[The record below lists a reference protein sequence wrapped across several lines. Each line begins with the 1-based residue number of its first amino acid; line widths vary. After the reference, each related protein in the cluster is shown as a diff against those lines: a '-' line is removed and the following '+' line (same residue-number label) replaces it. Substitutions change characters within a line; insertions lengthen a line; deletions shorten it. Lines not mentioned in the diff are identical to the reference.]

1 MKKTVAAVL
10 MLLLVLALGTVVQAA
25 PADDGLVLYY
35 SFDDESAKDS
45 SSSGFNGTANNVTY
59 AQGVSG
65 KAAVFDAANQSN
77 IVFTMPTGLQ
87 DMTLSFWYNISEI
100 PDDDVPYAFICTSA
114 WDNTAIHT
122 HLTDGVV
129 RASYAGFKYKD
140 YKNNELGHTR
150 EDSVDWFITDSYVN
164 KWINFTVTYNSATR
178 ERMLYMNGTLVAH
191 DVADEDSFGGTTP
204 NFLAGETQIG
214 SWTGDAKRYLTGMM
228 DEIRIYNRALS
239 ADEVTELVAVADQYV
254 SVPEPTP
261 TPEATATPTPT
272 QKPTDKPTLEPTS
285 GTTAGQSPSQ
295 QATAE
300 VTKSTTGQTGSS
312 SWIIWVV
319 VGVAVVAAAVILFVA
334 KNKKKDQ

>member
-1 MKKTVAAVL
+1 MKKTMAMVL
-10 MLLLVLALGTVVQAA
+10 MLLLVLALGTAVQAA

-45 SSSGFNGTANNVTY
+45 SPSGFNGTANNVTY

-77 IVFTMPTGLQ
+77 ILFTMPTGLQ
-87 DMTLSFWYNISEI
+87 DMTLSFWYNLSEI
-100 PDDDVPYAFICTSA
+100 PDDDVPYAFICTTA

-140 YKNNELGHTR
+140 FKNNELGHTR

-164 KWINFTVTYNSATR
+164 KWVNFTVTYNSAAR

-191 DVADEDSFGGTTP
+191 DVADENSFGGAAP

-239 ADEVTELVAVADQYV
+239 ADEVTELVSVADQYV

-261 TPEATATPTPT
+261 TPETTPTAVPT
-272 QKPTDKPTLEPTS
+272 EKPTAQTTVEATS
-285 GTTAGQSPSQ
+285 ATTAGQSPSQ
-295 QATAE
+295 QTTAQATKGAE
-300 VTKSTTGQTGSS
+300 TKTGSN

-319 VGVAVVAAAVILFVA
+319 VGVVIIAAAVILFVA
-334 KNKKKDQ
+334 KNKKKD